1 MKKLLNILLAMMLPL
16 VLWAQDGADCESV
29 RVYFRQGS
37 STLESNYM
45 DNAAAMQQL
54 SERLQPY
61 VLDMD
66 STKGKG
72 RVRISSSVSPEG
84 SNAINDRLIK
94 ARAKSISDWVS
105 KQFNVEIGYIVDSM
119 GVDWTELTALVEASD
134 KVPAKEQVLNILRNT
149 PEKATRGG
157 KVVNERQLQLQR
169 LQKGVPYQYIYKYI
183 YPRLRYA
190 AAYTEIWYAPVITIT
205 TPTQQQ
211 FVAAGGEGTIV
222 YTQEE
227 NDKAQPKVSCNANWI
242 TDLQHNGNQVTFKV
256 EPNTVAKARKAN
268 IVLNHYDELYTVEV
282 SQEAAEAGL
291 TFTTAIPVEMDA
303 IGGRSAVSFIT
314 NLDESVVP
322 TASCDAE
329 WVSNVKC
336 SASRISFTVA
346 FNFITEPRSAVIR
359 VEALGKS
366 YDVVINQQAAA
377 AKCDVATSGGDAV
390 TTPQLVLDR
399 TESVRV
405 YFRQGSADIDHRYMN
420 NGESLKKL
428 AELLEPY
435 VVDGAVEKGKV
446 RISSSVSP
454 EGSNAI
460 NDRLVKGRARAIS
473 NWISKRFNVEV
484 GYIVSSMGVD
494 WETMIVL
501 IEEDDK
507 VPYRDEVL
515 DILFNTP
522 ERVTRNG
529 KVVNER
535 QIQLQ
540 RLRKGVP
547 YRYIYTKIYPKLRY
561 AAAHAEIWYASEMT
575 ITTESPILF
584 SSEGGSGVV
593 RFEKNVD
600 DKVVPRVTCTA
611 EWVESIVTD
620 GSSVNFVVKP
630 NEMAEPRSTKMYL
643 ECYGQVY
650 EVVLQQEGAEPV
662 CVITSEESQGFASE
676 GGQGTV
682 TYTTNTAEP
691 VAPVV
696 EGGAEWIKN
705 FVVEAG
711 RGTIG
716 FEVEANEVAS
726 PRSDT
731 IVVRCFNQVHTIV
744 VAQEAARPRLDIASE
759 RSYGSRGGADTL
771 AFTTN
776 SPEKITPI
784 VSSEERWIKNL
795 TSTEENISY
804 SIDRNRST
812 NARSGVVK
820 VESFAGEKY
829 IQIKQAASDC
839 GLPVYLNVRTNT
851 LYDLALVPN
860 FGVDV
865 YLGGNFSVGANWQ
878 YAWWNINKIHW
889 CWRTYG
895 GDLNVRYW
903 FGKAAKEKPLTG
915 HHIGLYGQII
925 TYDFAL
931 GKKGIQSNFWNYGG
945 GVEYGHTWPLAYR
958 LNLDVTMGVGYSTG
972 QFYEYIP
979 IDDCYVWQATKN
991 RRYIGPTKLE
1001 VSLVW
1006 LFGCNNYNRAKGGDR

>member
-37 STLESNYM
+37 SALECGYM
-45 DNAAAMQQL
+45 DNAAAMQRL
-54 SERLQPY
+54 SEHLQPY
-61 VLDMD
+61 VIDMD

-72 RVRISSSVSPEG
+72 RVRVSSSVSPEG
-84 SNAINDRLIK
+84 SNSINDRLIK

-105 KQFNVEIGYIVDSM
+105 KHFNVEVGYIVDSM

-169 LQKGVPYQYIYKYI
+169 LQKGVPYQYIYKNI

-211 FVAAGGEGTIV
+211 FESAGGEGTVV

-242 TDLQHNGNQVTFKV
+242 SDIQHNGNRVTFKV

-282 SQEAAEAGL
+282 SQAAAEAGL
-291 TFTTAIPVEMDA
+291 IFTTAVPVEVDA
-303 IGGRSAVSFIT
+303 IGGRNAVSFIT
-314 NLDESVVP
+314 NIEESVVP
-322 TASCDAE
+322 TALCDAE
-329 WVSNVKC
+329 WISNIKT

-346 FNFITEPRSAVIR
+346 PNSISEPRSAVVR

-366 YDVVINQQAAA
+366 YDVVVNQQAAA
-377 AKCDVATSGGDAV
+377 TKGVTATQGGDAI

-399 TESVRV
+399 SESVRV
-405 YFRQGSADIDHRYMN
+405 YFRQGSAEIDQKYMN
-420 NGESLKKL
+420 NGETLKRL

-435 VVDGAVEKGKV
+435 VVDGAEEKGKV

-454 EGSNAI
+454 EGSIAI
-460 NDRLVKGRARAIS
+460 NDRLVKNRARAIAK
-473 NWISKRFNVEV
+473 WISKRFNVEIGYVV
-484 GYIVSSMGVD
+484 GSMGVD
-494 WETMIVL
+494 WEAMIML
-501 IEEDDK
+501 IEDDEK
-507 VPYRDEVL
+507 VPYREEVL
-515 DILFNTP
+515 DILYNTP
-522 ERVTRNG
+522 EVATRNG

-535 QIQLQ
+535 EVQLQ

-547 YRYIYTKIYPKLRY
+547 YRYIYRNIYPKLRY
-561 AAAHAEIWYASEMT
+561 AAAYTEIWYASEMT
-575 ITTESPILF
+575 ITSESPIRF
-584 SSEGGSGVV
+584 TSEGGDGVV
-593 RFEKNVD
+593 TFKKNVD
-600 DKVVPRVTCTA
+600 DKVVPRATCTA
-611 EWVESIVTD
+611 DWVEGIVAD
-620 GSSVNFVVKP
+620 SSSVKFAVKP

-650 EVVLQQEGAEPV
+650 DVTIEQEGAEPV
-662 CVITSEESQGFASE
+662 CVITFGDGQNFTSE

-682 TYTTNTAEP
+682 IYTTNTIQEVTP
-691 VAPVV
+691 SV
-696 EGGAEWIKN
+696 ENGSDWVRNI
-705 FVVEAG
+705 
-711 RGTIG
+711 TIG
-716 FEVEANEVAS
+716 PEGITYEVVPNEVAA

-731 IVVRCFNQVHTIV
+731 LLVSCFNQTHKV
-744 VAQEAARPRLDIASE
+744 VVNQEAAKPRLDIASE
-759 RSYGSRGGADTL
+759 RSYSSRGGADTL

-865 YLGGNFSVGANWQ
+865 YLGGNFSVGANWH

-925 TYDFAL
+925 TYDFEL

-958 LNLDVTMGVGYSTG
+958 LNLDVTMGVGYNTG
-972 QFYEYIP
+972 QFYEYLP
-979 IDDCYVWQATKN
+979 IDDCYVWQTTKN

-1006 LFGCNNYNRAKGGDR
+1006 LFGCDNYNKVKGGDR

>member
-1 MKKLLNILLAMMLPL
+1 MMLPL
-16 VLWAQDGADCESV
+16 VLWAQEGADCESV

-37 STLESNYM
+37 STLESGYM

-222 YTQEE
+222 YTQDE

-242 TDLQHNGNQVTFKV
+242 TDLQHNGNQVTFRV

-291 TFTTAIPVEMDA
+291 TFTTAVPVELDA

-314 NLDESVVP
+314 NTEESVVP
-322 TASCDAE
+322 TAKCDAA

-346 FNFITEPRSAVIR
+346 SNTIAEPRSAVVR

-377 AKCDVATSGGDAV
+377 SKGVTATQGGDAI

-399 TESVRV
+399 SESVRV
-405 YFRQGSADIDHRYMN
+405 YFRQGSAEIDQKYMN
-420 NGESLKKL
+420 NGETLKRL

-435 VVDGAVEKGKV
+435 VVDGAEEKGKV

-454 EGSNAI
+454 EGSIAI
-460 NDRLVKGRARAIS
+460 NDRLVKNRARAIAK
-473 NWISKRFNVEV
+473 WISKRFNVEIGYVV
-484 GYIVSSMGVD
+484 GSMGVD
-494 WETMIVL
+494 WEAMIML
-501 IEEDDK
+501 IEDDEK
-507 VPYRDEVL
+507 VPYREEVL
-515 DILFNTP
+515 DILYNTP
-522 ERVTRNG
+522 ERATRNG

-535 QIQLQ
+535 EVQLQ

-547 YRYIYTKIYPKLRY
+547 YRYIYRNIYPKLRY
-561 AAAHAEIWYASEMT
+561 AAAYTEIWYASEMT
-575 ITTESPILF
+575 ITSESPINF
-584 SSEGGSGVV
+584 TSEGGDGVV
-593 RFEKNVD
+593 TFQKNVD

-611 EWVESIVTD
+611 DWVEGVVAD
-620 GSSVNFVVKP
+620 GSSVKFAVKP

-643 ECYGQVY
+643 ECYGKMY
-650 EVVLQQEGAEPV
+650 DVVINQEGAEPV
-662 CVITSEESQGFASE
+662 CVITSGESQNFTSE

-682 TYTTNTAEP
+682 TYTTNTIQEVTP
-691 VAPVV
+691 SVESGSEWVRNITVGPEGISYEVAP
-696 EGGAEWIKN
+696 
-705 FVVEAG
+705 
-711 RGTIG
+711 
-716 FEVEANEVAS
+716 NEVAA

-731 IVVRCFNQVHTIV
+731 LLVSCFEQTHKVIVNQ
-744 VAQEAARPRLDIASE
+744 EGAAPRFDIASE
-759 RSYGSRGGADTL
+759 RNYDYKGAADTL
-771 AFTTN
+771 AFTHN
-776 SPEKITPI
+776 SPEKIVPV
-784 VSSEERWIKNL
+784 VSSENEWIKDL
-795 TSTEENISY
+795 ASTEDNISY
-804 SIDRNRST
+804 KVERNRGKEE
-812 NARSGVVK
+812 RSGVVK
-820 VESFAGEKY
+820 VESFAGVNEVVVN
-829 IQIKQAASDC
+829 QAASEC
-839 GLPVYLNVRTNT
+839 RFPLYLAVKTNA
-851 LYDLALVPN
+851 LYDLALIPN
-860 FGVDV
+860 IGAEL
-865 YLGGNFSVGANWQ
+865 YLGKNFSAGINWH
-878 YAWWNINKIHW
+878 YAWWKSDKVKW
-889 CWRTYG
+889 YWRTYG
-895 GDLNVRYW
+895 GDVYARYW

-925 TYDFAL
+925 TYDFEL

-945 GVEYGHTWPLAYR
+945 GVEYGYTLPLAYR
-958 LNLDVTMGVGYSTG
+958 LNLDLTVGVGYNTG
-972 QFYEYIP
+972 QFYEYLP

-991 RRYIGPTKLE
+991 RRYIGPTKVE
-1001 VSLVW
+1001 ASLVW
-1006 LFGCNNYNRAKGGDR
+1006 LFGCDNYNRVKGGDR

>member
-1 MKKLLNILLAMMLPL
+1 MMLPL
-16 VLWAQDGADCESV
+16 VLWAQEGADCESV

-37 STLESNYM
+37 STLESGYM

-169 LQKGVPYQYIYKYI
+169 LQKGVPYQYIYKNI

-222 YTQEE
+222 YTQDE

-242 TDLQHNGNQVTFKV
+242 TDLQHNGNQVTFRV

-291 TFTTAIPVEMDA
+291 TFTTAVPVELDA

-314 NLDESVVP
+314 NTEESVVP
-322 TASCDAE
+322 TAQCDAE

-346 FNFITEPRSAVIR
+346 SNTIAEPRSAVVR

-377 AKCDVATSGGDAV
+377 SKGVTATQGGDAI

-399 TESVRV
+399 SESVRV
-405 YFRQGSADIDHRYMN
+405 YFRQGSAEIDQKYMN
-420 NGESLKKL
+420 NGETLKRL

-435 VVDGAVEKGKV
+435 VVDGAEEKGKV

-454 EGSNAI
+454 EGSIAI
-460 NDRLVKGRARAIS
+460 NDRLVKNRARAIAK
-473 NWISKRFNVEV
+473 WISKRFNVEIGYVV
-484 GYIVSSMGVD
+484 GSMGVD
-494 WETMIVL
+494 WEAMIML
-501 IEEDDK
+501 IEDDEK
-507 VPYRDEVL
+507 VPYREEVL
-515 DILFNTP
+515 DILYNTP
-522 ERVTRNG
+522 ERATRNG

-535 QIQLQ
+535 EVQLQ

-547 YRYIYTKIYPKLRY
+547 YRYIYRNIYPKLRY
-561 AAAHAEIWYASEMT
+561 AAAYTEIWYASEMT
-575 ITTESPILF
+575 ITSESPINF
-584 SSEGGSGVV
+584 TSEGGDGVV
-593 RFEKNVD
+593 TFQKNVD

-611 EWVESIVTD
+611 DWVEGVVAD
-620 GSSVNFVVKP
+620 GSSVKFAVKP

-643 ECYGQVY
+643 ECYGKMY
-650 EVVLQQEGAEPV
+650 DVVINQEGAEPV
-662 CVITSEESQGFASE
+662 CVITSGESQNFTSE

-682 TYTTNTAEP
+682 TYTTNTIQEVTP
-691 VAPVV
+691 SVESGSEWVRNITVGPEGISYEVAP
-696 EGGAEWIKN
+696 
-705 FVVEAG
+705 
-711 RGTIG
+711 
-716 FEVEANEVAS
+716 NEVAA

-731 IVVRCFNQVHTIV
+731 LLVSCFEQTHKVIVNQ
-744 VAQEAARPRLDIASE
+744 EGAAPRFDIASE
-759 RSYGSRGGADTL
+759 RNYDYKGAADTL
-771 AFTTN
+771 AFTHN
-776 SPEKITPI
+776 SPEKIVPV
-784 VSSEERWIKNL
+784 VSSENEWIKDL
-795 TSTEENISY
+795 ASTEDNISY
-804 SIDRNRST
+804 KVERNRGKEE
-812 NARSGVVK
+812 RSGVVK
-820 VESFAGEKY
+820 VESFAGVNEVVVN
-829 IQIKQAASDC
+829 QAASEC
-839 GLPVYLNVRTNT
+839 RFPLYLAVKTNA
-851 LYDLALVPN
+851 LYDLALIPN
-860 FGVDV
+860 IGAEL
-865 YLGGNFSVGANWQ
+865 YLGKNFSAGINWH
-878 YAWWNINKIHW
+878 YAWWKSDKVKW
-889 CWRTYG
+889 YWRTYG
-895 GDLNVRYW
+895 GDVYARYW

-925 TYDFAL
+925 TYDFEL

-945 GVEYGHTWPLAYR
+945 GVEYGYTLPLAYR
-958 LNLDVTMGVGYSTG
+958 LNLDLTVGVGYNTG
-972 QFYEYIP
+972 QFYEYLP

-991 RRYIGPTKLE
+991 RRYIGPTKVE
-1001 VSLVW
+1001 ASLVW
-1006 LFGCNNYNRAKGGDR
+1006 LFGCDNYNRVKGGDR